1 MLLVCCMSAAAD
13 ALARGAKVLEEQS
26 PADATALYLESIE
39 MYENDGKEAQV
50 RTSSTAAGL
59 PNRQVYCQLLAVHL
73 KSDTGF
79 CTTMGLGLQNHA
91 MQQLHVEFLQ
101 QRGDLT

>member
-1 MLLVCCMSAAAD
+1 MLLACCMSAAAD